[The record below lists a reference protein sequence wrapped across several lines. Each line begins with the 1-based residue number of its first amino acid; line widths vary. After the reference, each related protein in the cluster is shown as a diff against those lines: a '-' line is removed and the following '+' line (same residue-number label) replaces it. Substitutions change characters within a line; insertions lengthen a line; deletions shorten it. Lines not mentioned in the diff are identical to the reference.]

1 MNFIDEAEISVSGG
15 HGGAGCVSFRREKY
29 VPKGGPDGGDGGK
42 GGSVILKV
50 DTGLNTLQ
58 AFRRAKRFAAGKG
71 QAGRGK
77 NQHGKRGKDVIIKVP
92 QGTLVRDLES
102 GSVLADLTEKD
113 QEWIAAA
120 GGLGGRGNA
129 RYVSATNQA
138 PTYAQP
144 GLEGEERRLLLELKL
159 MADAGLVGAPNAG
172 KSTFLS
178 RVSSARPK
186 IADYPF
192 TTLVPSLG
200 VVELSDERTMVI
212 ADIPGLI
219 EGAHEGVGMGIEF
232 LRHIERTGALL
243 YIIDASEGPE
253 QAASTFSMLEKEL
266 ARYHAPLSDKPRIIA
281 LNKMDITP
289 SEEMEALKNLLKIE
303 MNVEESD
310 IFPVSAATGK
320 GISVLLEAM
329 YQRMVEA
336 RQEDEEEDWSIPRLS

>member
-29 VPKGGPDGGDGGK
+29 VPKGGPDGGDGGH
-42 GGSVILKV
+42 GGSVIMKV

-58 AFRRAKRFAAGKG
+58 TFRRAKRFAAGRG

-92 QGTLVRDLES
+92 QGTLVRDAES
-102 GSVLADLTEKD
+102 GNILADLTEKN

-138 PTYAQP
+138 PSFAQP

-159 MADAGLVGAPNAG
+159 MADTGLVGAPNAG

-178 RVSSARPK
+178 RVSAARPK

-192 TTLVPSLG
+192 TTLIPSLG
-200 VVELSDERTMVI
+200 VVELSDERTMTV

-219 EGAHEGVGMGIEF
+219 EGAHDGVGMGIEF

-253 QAASTFSMLEKEL
+253 KAASTFRMLEKEL
-266 ARYHAPLSDKPRIIA
+266 AQYHAPLTDKPRIIA

-289 SEEMEALKNLLKIE
+289 SEEMEALKNLLVTT
-303 MNVEESD
+303 MNVEANA
-310 IFPVSAATGK
+310 IFPISAATGK
-320 GISVLLEAM
+320 GIPELLEVM
-329 YQRMVEA
+329 YQRMAEA
-336 RQEDEEEDWSIPRLS
+336 RQGDEEEEWMP